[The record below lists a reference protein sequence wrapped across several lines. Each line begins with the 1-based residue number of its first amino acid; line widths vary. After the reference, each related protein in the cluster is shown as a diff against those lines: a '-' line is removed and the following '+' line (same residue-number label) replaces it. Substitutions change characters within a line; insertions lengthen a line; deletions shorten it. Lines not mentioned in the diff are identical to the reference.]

1 MGIPYYVASLLRA
14 HKHIQQTCLPGT
26 PLEVDCLGIDFNC
39 FLHGYLKAENPVG
52 SIVTALEDLVTNVV
66 RAKKVYLAFDG
77 LVPYAKMVQQR
88 YRRMKSPEGEP
99 FGFDKHQLSPG
110 TPFMRKLATTLRFL
124 YPQMV
129 ISDTLERGEGEHK
142 IFTWLRSLPADERKT
157 TIVYGLDADL
167 VVIALAQSDLSD
179 MKLLREQ
186 EQGEY
191 KTLSIPALKAV
202 LPVDVPTFLKMS
214 LQFGND
220 FMPNLA
226 VFSLREDGYPRA
238 LYHAQN
244 RPATAADERKVLLKR
259 AKETERRIVA
269 PDGLA
274 LESRFGC
281 HLMDGVLNW
290 DPVCEAYWK
299 TWDWV
304 YHYFTTSEVLDW
316 MWVYPYPE
324 APLLM
329 TLEDYPRPTSFK
341 WEYPEPPFGVDDQLR
356 FILPEASLAP
366 TGLEPIYPDE
376 LYDEGPDSRHPWMR
390 RFAWETDPWVSLPM
404 GTLTTVS
411 EYHLP

>member
-39 FLHGYLKAENPVG
+39 FLHAYLKAENPVG

-88 YRRMKSPEGEP
+88 YRRMKKPEGEP

-110 TPFMRKLATTLRFL
+110 TPFMRKLASTLRFL
-124 YPQMV
+124 YPGMIV
-129 ISDTLERGEGEHK
+129 SDTLERGEGEHK

-202 LPVDVPTFLKMS
+202 LPVDVPTFLRMS

-290 DPVCEAYWK
+290 EPVCEAYWK
-299 TWDWV
+299 TWEWV

-329 TLEDYPRPTSFK
+329 TLEDYPRPTSFT

-356 FILPEASLAP
+356 FILPDASLAP
-366 TGLEPIYPDE
+366 TGLTPSYPDE

-404 GTLTTVS
+404 GPLTTVS
-411 EYHLP
+411 EYLLP